1 MKKENMTSDTWF
13 ENGGTKVVEKC
24 YVVNSDITVNNTNIE
39 RGSVISI
46 VSKEDGNTFLVAPIK
61 RKQQAVSEE
70 ITRENL
76 DELHNKLEYNEYIT
90 KLWNKLYGELT
101 TRTLKIHLM
110 KITIKSAKL
119 AMWILTVLAV
129 WVVVFKA
136 QTAPA
141 YVFAIIDIVFSWYIQ
156 SAIIPTYSNERLLK
170 ETNKIIEITTQRIG
184 EILEEIERLGYNT

>member
-1 MKKENMTSDTWF
+1 MTSDTWF

-119 AMWILTVLAV
+119 AM
-129 WVVVFKA
+129 
-136 QTAPA
+136 
-141 YVFAIIDIVFSWYIQ
+141 
-156 SAIIPTYSNERLLK
+156 
-170 ETNKIIEITTQRIG
+170 
-184 EILEEIERLGYNT
+184 

>member
-1 MKKENMTSDTWF
+1 MIGENKDTWF
-13 ENGGTKVVEKC
+13 EYGGTKVVEKC

-46 VSKEDGNTFLVAPIK
+46 VSKEDGNTFIVAPIK
-61 RKQQAVSEE
+61 REKQAISEE

-76 DELHNKLEYNEYIT
+76 DELHNKLEYNEHIT
-90 KLWNKLYGELT
+90 KLWNRLYGELT

-110 KITIKSAKL
+110 KVTIKSAKL

-129 WVVVFKA
+129 WVAVFKA

-141 YVFAIIDIVFSWYIQ
+141 YAFALIDIVFSWYIQ
-156 SAIIPTYSNERLLK
+156 AAIIPTYSNERLLK

>member
-1 MKKENMTSDTWF
+1 MTLTGEKNDTWF
-13 ENGGTKVVEKC
+13 EYGGTKVVEKC

-46 VSKEDGNTFLVAPIK
+46 VSKEDGNTFIVAPIK
-61 RKQQAVSEE
+61 REKQAISEE

-119 AMWILTVLAV
+119 VLWILTVLAV
-129 WVVVFKA
+129 WITLFKA
-136 QTAPA
+136 QTVPA
-141 YVFAIIDIVFSWYIQ
+141 FLFTLIDIAFSWYIQ

-184 EILEEIERLGYNT
+184 EILEEIEKLGYNT